1 MNQNAKRHLD
11 EHWRAL
17 QESHDEGARQALV
30 EAHVGL
36 VRYVAG
42 RLALGLPHYL
52 EFPDLYGAGL
62 LGLIQSIDNFDT
74 SRGIKFE
81 TYAIPRIRGAILDE
95 LRSQDWFP
103 RSLRRKAR
111 EVEDA
116 YARLE
121 STLGRPASDEEV
133 AGELELSLEEFDRV
147 MTQVSAATI
156 VSLETEL
163 HPDEGGSVHRIIDT
177 IADLQTAA
185 PGDRLADEEMRDVI
199 VGCLDELSER
209 ERLVLTLYYYE
220 ELTLREIGEV
230 LNVTESRV
238 CQVHT
243 KAIFRLRGKLER
255 KLSDRPLERL
265 SAEVVDAMSGRE
277 KVGAL

>member
-1 MNQNAKRHLD
+1 MTKRPKQQLEELWKELRETRSQN
-11 EHWRAL
+11 
-17 QESHDEGARQALV
+17 ARQALV

-42 RLALGLPHYL
+42 RLAVGLPHYL

-62 LGLIQSIDNFDT
+62 LGLIQAIDNFDD

-81 TYAIPRIRGAILDE
+81 TYAVPRIRGAILDE
-95 LRSQDWFP
+95 LRTQDWFP

-116 YARLE
+116 FARLE
-121 STLGRPASDEEV
+121 ASLGRAASDDEV
-133 AGELELSLEEFDRV
+133 ARELDLTLEEFDRV

-163 HPDEGGSVHRIIDT
+163 YPDENGGVHRIIDT
-177 IADLQTAA
+177 IADATAVA
-185 PGDRLADEEMRDVI
+185 PGERLADEEMRKLVVDCI
-199 VGCLDELSER
+199 DELTER

-230 LNVTESRV
+230 LGVTESRV

-243 KAIFRLRGKLER
+243 KAVFRLRGKLER
-255 KLSDRPLERL
+255 RLSDQPIERL
-265 SAEVVDAMSGRE
+265 SAEVADAMVDRQR
-277 KVGAL
+277 VRV